1 MKCLA
6 GAPRQSL
13 LLAPRKKGRLDAE
26 LRVRAVE
33 APGKLQVKLI
43 DTSLIKR
50 YSLFVLEVVKAH
62 VATVNGDCRGGRC
75 CPSACWLGDGSS

>member
-1 MKCLA
+1 
-6 GAPRQSL
+6 
-13 LLAPRKKGRLDAE
+13 
-26 LRVRAVE
+26 
-33 APGKLQVKLI
+33 VKLI